1 MLKTLEDISS
11 TKKRLSI
18 EIPADAFEQE
28 IQSSLQVLRKKTKL
42 PGFRPGKA
50 PMGLIEKR
58 YGKDVEGEAM
68 EKVIPQFYTK
78 ALEEA
83 DIIPVAQPQLEGG
96 IDFQRHNP
104 LALTFTVEIRPKIDD
119 LSYEGIE
126 VDGMALDI
134 TDNDIEQTLNRLA
147 EDKATF
153 EPTDDPAKESDL
165 VVLDYTLLGGGE
177 FKDQVFRLGSDQ
189 MPKLFSQKIAGLKKG
204 EDVSFEM
211 TMPEDFPNSEL
222 AGKTFTTSV
231 AVKEVKNV
239 IMPEID
245 DEFAKD
251 MEMDDLESLK
261 KHIRERL
268 EESKREQVENVL
280 KGQIMK
286 KLLDTYEFEA
296 PESLVESEV
305 QHWVDQ
311 AKAQG
316 RTEEDEALKNEIR
329 PDAERNVRASMLVQI
344 IGDKENIEVTEDDIR
359 QRLISL
365 SGRFNLS
372 PENVMKYYI
381 SRDGSLEGLKHSVYE
396 EKVLALLLEKANI
409 KAVKAEEK
417 K

>member
-1 MLKTLEDISS
+1 
-11 TKKRLSI
+11 
-18 EIPADAFEQE
+18 
-28 IQSSLQVLRKKTKL
+28 
-42 PGFRPGKA
+42 
-50 PMGLIEKR
+50 
-58 YGKDVEGEAM
+58 
-68 EKVIPQFYTK
+68 
-78 ALEEA
+78 
-83 DIIPVAQPQLEGG
+83 
-96 IDFQRHNP
+96 
-104 LALTFTVEIRPKIDD
+104 
-119 LSYEGIE
+119 
-126 VDGMALDI
+126 
-134 TDNDIEQTLNRLA
+134 
-147 EDKATF
+147 
-153 EPTDDPAKESDL
+153 
-165 VVLDYTLLGGGE
+165 
-177 FKDQVFRLGSDQ
+177 